1 MTRRLKLML
10 AVLAAVAV
18 LVLFDR
24 PEEAAV
30 AEVSEGVP
38 RPARRLAQET
48 PPAPAP
54 VAPLDAPIPDLFAG
68 VDAEPAAPQ
77 AQADAAQPEAQERP
91 AKPFTLLGFRQE
103 GPVREAYLMQGND
116 VAAVRVGDVLDKR
129 YRVVALGGDSVD
141 IKDKQSGAA
150 IRIGFE
156 DHQ

>member
-1 MTRRLKLML
+1 MTKRPKLML

-18 LVLFDR
+18 LVLLDR
-24 PEEAAV
+24 PEDAQPV
-30 AEVSEGVP
+30 QVSEGAP
-38 RPARRLAQET
+38 RQAAKAAQE
-48 PPAPAP
+48 PPLPAVEP
-54 VAPLDAPIPDLFAG
+54 PLDAPILDLFAG
-68 VDAEPAAPQ
+68 GEAAPAAPE

-103 GPVREAYLMQGND
+103 GQVREAYLMQGSD